1 MEDKEVLR
9 IYQKVYD
16 YLDDFNIY
24 EVRNIARAFGVNAPT
39 TAKKKDLILTAIRV
53 GAGISEPGP
62 RSNKGARVKA
72 SDAPPERIAAVR
84 SLLTECNR
92 ELTYVGAAQPP
103 VELRFRDSEETG
115 REYGYGDSCASGV

>member
-9 IYQKVYD
+9 IYNKVYE
-16 YLDDFNIY
+16 YLDNFNIY

-53 GAGISEPGP
+53 GAGISDPGP

-72 SDAPPERIAAVR
+72 SDAPPSAFPRCAAFWR
-84 SLLTECNR
+84 NAT
-92 ELTYVGAAQPP
+92 
-103 VELRFRDSEETG
+103 
-115 REYGYGDSCASGV
+115 AS